1 MKVRE
6 IIEGV
11 GGKKITLPDAA
22 EQLNTT
28 TRTLRSKLALLGMQ
42 WNQATRLYEY
52 VGNPERKDIIMDF
65 DIAAAI
71 KERGNKSIKEATGG
85 WVRPAPHTD
94 SVLQQLQQPG
104 TIEKVKQHAA
114 ANKPVKAEDW
124 GIEFDS
130 MPIKPRRFTRS
141 FYIEEDIEAVL
152 NQARHK
158 SDFINQALRIVFEGM
173 ELL

>member
-42 WNQATRLYEY
+42 WNQDTRLYEY

-71 KERGNKSIKEATGG
+71 KERRNNSSQEA
-85 WVRPAPHTD
+85 
-94 SVLQQLQQPG
+94 
-104 TIEKVKQHAA
+104 
-114 ANKPVKAEDW
+114 
-124 GIEFDS
+124 
-130 MPIKPRRFTRS
+130 
-141 FYIEEDIEAVL
+141 
-152 NQARHK
+152 
-158 SDFINQALRIVFEGM
+158 
-173 ELL
+173 